1 MLYPLTFEPIFQERV
16 WGGRRLETL
25 FNKPLPPGQRI
36 GESWEISD
44 RPDAISVIANG
55 SFAGRDLHWL
65 MKNYA
70 DELLGEVPNHDGSFP
85 WLAKLLD
92 ANEDLSVQVHPPAS
106 LAEQLGG
113 EPKTE
118 IWHIAHA
125 EPDARL
131 IAGLKH
137 GTTSENFETRLG
149 QSDFPLCLHEIPA
162 HNGDSI
168 FIPSGRLHALG
179 AGTVVFEIQ
188 QNSDTTFR
196 VFDWNRTGLD
206 GQPRTLH
213 VDKAIQSIDF
223 TDIEPSV
230 SKPNWN
236 SLDGTSSYT
245 IANQESVF
253 RIDHVRLD
261 LADHI
266 PLPGQGLR
274 MLAVTH
280 GLITLNGA
288 NETLTLAL
296 GQFAL
301 VPTSVEA
308 PVVQGE
314 GAQFL
319 LTQAA

>member
-16 WGGRRLETL
+16 WGGRRLKTL
-25 FNKPLPPGQRI
+25 FSKPLPLGQRI

-44 RPDAISVIANG
+44 RPNAISLIANG
-55 SFAGRDLHWL
+55 PFAGRDLHWL
-65 MKNYA
+65 MKNYN
-70 DELLGEVPNHDGSFP
+70 DGLLGEVPSHDGRFP

-125 EPDARL
+125 ELDARL
-131 IAGLKH
+131 IAGLKY
-137 GTTSENFETRLG
+137 GTTPENFEKRMG
-149 QSDFPLCLHEIPA
+149 QSDFPLCLHGIPA
-162 HNGDSI
+162 QKDDSI

-179 AGTVVFEIQ
+179 EGIVVFEIQ

-206 GQPRTLH
+206 RQPRELH
-213 VDKAIQSIDF
+213 IDKALQSIDF
-223 TDIEPSV
+223 TDIEPNV
-230 SKPNWN
+230 IKPDWD
-236 SLDGTSSYT
+236 SHESTSSQT
-245 IANQESVF
+245 IADVKSVF

-261 LADHI
+261 LANPI
-266 PLPGQGLR
+266 LLPGQGMR

-280 GLITLNGA
+280 GLITLNGTD
-288 NETLTLAL
+288 ETLSLSL

-301 VPTSVEA
+301 VPACVKA

>member
-55 SFAGRDLHWL
+55 PFAGHDLRWL
-65 MKNYA
+65 MENHA
-70 DELLGEVPNHDGSFP
+70 EELLGEVPNHDGSFP

-118 IWHIAHA
+118 IWHIAHT
-125 EPDARL
+125 ELDARL
-131 IAGLKH
+131 IAGLKY
-137 GTTSENFETRLG
+137 GTTPENFEERMG

-162 HNGDSI
+162 QKDDSI

-179 AGTVVFEIQ
+179 EGTVVFEIQ

-236 SLDGTSSYT
+236 SLDGASSYT

-261 LADHI
+261 LADPI

-288 NETLTLAL
+288 NETLALAL

-301 VPTSVEA
+301 VPASVEA
-308 PVVQGE
+308 PVVQGD
-314 GAQFL
+314 GTQFL